1 MEPLDDSA
9 LDEILSSLKP
19 DEPPEDTPL
28 PSLTE
33 PAQHSDQAA
42 AAASED
48 GIWTRRDGETAKAYS
63 AFCLYRDMGSG
74 RSLDAAYCLAQGL
87 QKGSKRVSGYWQR
100 WYHDFE
106 WKTRAEA
113 YDAHLD
119 DVKRRAEAQ
128 RWRERGEAL
137 VEEQYQL
144 ARAMVKK
151 VQQMLQFP
159 LVKQTV
165 ESENGPVTV
174 EPARWTFNSA
184 ARLAKVATELGRLA
198 AGLPTRNEHLVH
210 FDIDPTKLSDDQIE
224 RILAGEHPAAVVA
237 TPDQGHSVQGSGRA
251 RAQSPPTEGAP

>member
-1 MEPLDDSA
+1 MEPLDHSA

-19 DEPPEDTPL
+19 DETPEDTPL

-33 PAQHSDQAA
+33 PTEHSDQAA

-48 GIWTRRDGETAKAYS
+48 GIWTRRDGETGTAYA
-63 AFCLYRDMGSG
+63 AFSTYRDLGPR
-74 RSLDAAYCLAQGL
+74 RSIAEAYRQRTGKESAKQAG
-87 QKGSKRVSGYWQR
+87 GHWTR
-100 WYHDFE
+100 WYRDHQ

-137 VEEQYQL
+137 VEEQFRL
-144 ARAMVKK
+144 AQAMVKK

-159 LVKQTV
+159 LVRQMVEQTDDK
-165 ESENGPVTV
+165 GKPQHVTI

-198 AGLPTRNEHLVH
+198 AGLPTSTTRQTSY
-210 FDIDPTKLSDDQIE
+210 DIDVTQLTDEQLQ
-224 RILAGEHPAAVVA
+224 RIAAGEDPAFVLA
-237 TPDQGHSVQGSGRA
+237 TTHQGRTRTPGPQA
-251 RAQSPPTEGAP
+251 KD